1 MKAIKVHYFSI
12 AYALI
17 IAVVVAVLAALTS
30 KEIADVADR
39 VAQQEKILA
48 RQEMAA
54 AIHSVAN
61 RIQSLSKNLALWD
74 ETKQQLMYTDYYQL
88 WRDIRVKDAG
98 ILPKTIDT
106 VALYG
111 LDGRILAPSPAGT
124 HLPKQLPKGKAMP
137 VMTFSKDLEDGVA
150 HYHLHAFFPIPSDPG
165 GEKWLGYG
173 GIQFDLVDEL
183 KAEHQ
188 FRYVDLS
195 NISSNL
201 PNGSQIDMATLADHL
216 AFPVKPNQAFDQL
229 STIYEDSLLRLLAL
243 LLLILAAASWLIHRL
258 IVSPIRS
265 LAREINDLREN
276 RQNGRTPSATQIQV
290 EELDNLRRAFYDYH
304 ARLSDLNRNLESSS
318 QEFYDQ
324 ARRDPLT
331 GVFNR
336 RAYDEDWRGLNIERK
351 VERCALILFDCD
363 HFKAINDTYGHQ
375 TGDNVIR
382 AVATTLQQT
391 LRSEDRLYRLG
402 GDEFATI
409 LVDGEAANAKAIA
422 TRCRERV
429 LLHDFRQYGIDEP
442 VTISIGIAHSGPGAT
457 LGELQKQADIAMY
470 AAKRPSSSKIEVYD
484 EQLQESSPLLANKS
498 ISAIYQTIQDPFLME
513 MRYQPVV
520 QLDSREPVYVEAL
533 SRIKLGG
540 EIILPGDIFPV
551 VQARRID
558 AEYDQAVIQ
567 AVQRDMEF
575 GRVPMHLGISINVS
589 AVGLLSNKVTD
600 MLVMLKQVYPEYKIV
615 VEITETALIEQI
627 DQATRQI
634 HKLREAGCLIALDD
648 FGSGYSSLRY
658 LASMP
663 VDLVKFDITMMRLL
677 EQGDDRQ
684 KQVVREVAHL
694 VRSAG
699 YKMVA
704 EGIENQRML
713 DQAMSLGFD
722 YAQGFF
728 LEAKQDGPA

>member
-1 MKAIKVHYFSI
+1 MKPLKVSHLSI

-17 IAVVVAVLAALTS
+17 VAIAVAAMAILTS
-30 KEIADVADR
+30 KEIAGAAER
-39 VAQQEKILA
+39 VGQQEKTLA
-48 RQEMAA
+48 KQEMAA
-54 AIHSVAN
+54 AIQSVAN
-61 RIQSLSKNLALWD
+61 RIQMLSKSLAQWD

-88 WRDIRVKDAG
+88 WRDVRVKDAG
-98 ILPKTIDT
+98 VLPKTVDT
-106 VALYG
+106 VALYD
-111 LDGRILAPSPAGT
+111 LEGRILAPSPAGT
-124 HLPKQLPKGKAMP
+124 SMPKLLPKGKTMP
-137 VMTFSKDLEDGVA
+137 VITFSKDMEDGSA
-150 HYHLHAFFPIPSDPG
+150 HYHLYAFFPIPSDPG
-165 GEKWLGYG
+165 NEKWLGYG
-173 GIQFDLVDEL
+173 GIQFDLIDEL

-188 FRYVDLS
+188 FRYADLS
-195 NISSNL
+195 SISSNL
-201 PNGSQIDMATLADHL
+201 PNGSLIDMGRLTDHL
-216 AFPVKPNQAFDQL
+216 TFPVKPNQSLGQISA
-229 STIYEDSLLRLLAL
+229 IYESSLLRLLAL
-243 LLLILAAASWLIHRL
+243 LLLILAAASWLIHRV
-258 IVSPIRS
+258 IVSPIRA

-276 RQNGRTPSATQIQV
+276 RQDGHAPSPTQIQV
-290 EELDNLRRAFYDYH
+290 EELDRLRRAFYDYH
-304 ARLSDLNRNLESSS
+304 DRLSELNLNLEQSS

-324 ARRDPLT
+324 ARHDPLT

-351 VERCALILFDCD
+351 VEQCALILFDCD

-375 TGDNVIR
+375 IGDSVIK
-382 AVATTLQQT
+382 AVAGTLQQT
-391 LRSEDRLYRLG
+391 LRGNDRLYRLG
-402 GDEFATI
+402 GDEFATLLI
-409 LVDGEAANAKAIA
+409 DDEAASAEVIA
-422 TRCRERV
+422 ARCQERV
-429 LLHDFRQYGIDEP
+429 LIHDFRQYGIDEP
-442 VTISIGIAHSGPGAT
+442 VTISIGIAHTRTAAP

-470 AAKRPSSSKIEVYD
+470 AAKRPSSRKIEIYD
-484 EQLQESSPLLANKS
+484 EQLQETSPLLANKS

-627 DQATRQI
+627 DQATKQI

-663 VDLVKFDITMMRLL
+663 VDLVKFDISMMRLL

-722 YAQGFF
+722 YAQGFYF
-728 LEAKQDGPA
+728 ETEPAKT